1 MTEHCSPV
9 VPSFHASVLPPR
21 TVIDTGCQR
30 SAIGRRTL
38 EKLAQQLPPEL
49 AIKFQPKRFTRFS
62 GIGGET
68 TTKEVALI
76 PVCFGSRPGVV
87 HAAVLEDT
95 TDAPFL

>member
-1 MTEHCSPV
+1 VTEHYSPV

-49 AIKFQPKRFTRFS
+49 AIKFQPKRFRFS